1 MHQISM
7 TIDYD
12 EKLTKKKK
20 KGKKQKGKQ
29 KTKINDVIV
38 IHTFHSVKLTELVK
52 LYKL

>member
-12 EKLTKKKK
+12 KRLTKKK

-29 KTKINDVIV
+29 KTKINDVII
-38 IHTFHSVKLTELVK
+38 IHTFHSVKL
-52 LYKL
+52 YKL